1 MKYKILMQI
10 ADFLKKFEKINSI
23 KRVGDRVILI
33 EFDKQN
39 TIFFDM
45 DKQNSAIYKN
55 DDYKNLKSYKAPF
68 DVILSKRFNAS
79 NLINLEVLE
88 NNRILFIKAKKSGSY
103 KEIVSNL
110 YFEFTGRF
118 TNIIITDENDNI
130 LEALSHYENANRC
143 IKPGKTLKHLSQIII
158 KEKPSQTIVNFD
170 EFLKSEFEKIN
181 SKKLFD
187 IKNSKI
193 TILDKKIDSLAKNLT
208 ELESQENLLEKSIIL
223 NKKGEILT
231 ANLHLLNDFQK
242 EFVLKDFD
250 GNDVFFKCEKSPK
263 LEAKSLFDESKKL
276 RQKASGVKFEKA
288 NLNEKIEFFQNLKEL
303 VKNISNL
310 DEIEILLPKKH
321 SKNKKSHL
329 KKENENIENFYIN
342 EFKISVGKNEKG
354 NISLL
359 KNSKKD
365 DFWFHLKDIPSAHVI
380 VKTNKQNLSD
390 EIIKMAAKICVNFS
404 VKNSG
409 NFEVDYTKRANVK
422 VVDGAF
428 VNYIN
433 YKTINILK
441 T

>member
-130 LEALSHYENANRC
+130 LEALSHYENTNRS
-143 IKPGKTLKHLSQIII
+143 IKPGKTLKHLSQITI
-158 KEKPSQTIVNFD
+158 KEKPSQIIVNFD

-193 TILDKKIDSLAKNLT
+193 TILDKKIDSLTKNLT
-208 ELESQENLLEKSIIL
+208 ELESQENLLEKSMSL
-223 NKKGEILT
+223 NKKGEIIT

-242 EFVLKDFD
+242 EFILKDFN
-250 GNDVFFKCEKSPK
+250 GNDVFFKCENTPK
-263 LEAKSLFDESKKL
+263 LEAKRLFDESKKL

-303 VKNISNL
+303 VKNVSNL
-310 DEIEILLPKKH
+310 DEIEALFPKK
-321 SKNKKSHL
+321 SKKLPLNKES
-329 KKENENIENFYIN
+329 EIIENFYIGD
-342 EFKISVGKNEKG
+342 FKISVGKNEKG

-380 VKTNKQNLSD
+380 IKTNKQNLSN

>member
-433 YKTINILK
+433 YKTITILK

>member
-1 MKYKILMQI
+1 MQI

-23 KRVGDRVILI
+23 KRVGDRVVLI

-39 TIFFDM
+39 SIFFDM

-55 DDYKNLKSYKAPF
+55 DDYKHFKSYKAPF
-68 DVILSKRFNAS
+68 DVVLSKRFNAS

-130 LEALSHYENANRC
+130 LEALSHYENANRR
-143 IKPGKTLKHLSQIII
+143 IKPGKTLKHLSQITI
-158 KEKPSQTIVNFD
+158 KEKPSQIIVNFD

-193 TILDKKIDSLAKNLT
+193 AILDKKIDSLTKNLT
-208 ELESQENLLEKSIIL
+208 ELESQENLLEKSINL

-263 LEAKSLFDESKKL
+263 LEAKRLFDESKKL

-303 VKNISNL
+303 VKNVSNL
-310 DEIEILLPKKH
+310 DEIEALFPKK
-321 SKNKKSHL
+321 SKKLPLNKES
-329 KKENENIENFYIN
+329 EIIENFYIGD
-342 EFKISVGKNEKG
+342 FKISVGKNEKG

-365 DFWFHLKDIPSAHVI
+365 DFWFHLKDIPSTHVI

-390 EIIKMAAKICVNFS
+390 EIIKIAAKICVNFS

-433 YKTINILK
+433 YKTITILK

>member
-23 KRVGDRVILI
+23 KRVGDRVVLI

-55 DDYKNLKSYKAPF
+55 DDYKHLKNYKAPF
-68 DVILSKRFNAS
+68 DVVLSKRFNAS

-88 NNRILFIKAKKSGSY
+88 NNRILFIKARKSGSY

-130 LEALSHYENANRC
+130 LEALSHYENTNRS
-143 IKPGKTLKHLSQIII
+143 IKPGKTLKHLSQITI
-158 KEKPSQTIVNFD
+158 KEKPSQMIVNFD

-193 TILDKKIDSLAKNLT
+193 AGLNKKIDSLTKNLT
-208 ELESQENLLEKSIIL
+208 ELESQENLLEKSMSL
-223 NKKGEILT
+223 NKKGEIIT

-242 EFVLKDFD
+242 EFILKDFN
-250 GNDVFFKCEKSPK
+250 GNDVFFKCENTPK
-263 LEAKSLFDESKKL
+263 LEAKRLFDESKKL

-303 VKNISNL
+303 VKNVSNL
-310 DEIEILLPKKH
+310 DEIEALFPKK
-321 SKNKKSHL
+321 SKKLPLNKES
-329 KKENENIENFYIN
+329 EIIENFYIGD
-342 EFKISVGKNEKG
+342 FKISVGKNEKG

>member
-10 ADFLKKFEKINSI
+10 ADFLKKFEKINSV
-23 KRVGDRVILI
+23 KRVGDRVVLI

-45 DKQNSAIYKN
+45 DKQNSAIYKS

-118 TNIIITDENDNI
+118 TNIILTDENDNI
-130 LEALSHYENANRC
+130 LEALSHYENTNRS
-143 IKPGKTLKHLSQIII
+143 IKPGKTLKHLSQITI
-158 KEKPSQTIVNFD
+158 KEKPSQIIVNFD

-193 TILDKKIDSLAKNLT
+193 TILDKKIDSLTKNLT
-208 ELESQENLLEKSIIL
+208 ELESQENLLEKSMSL
-223 NKKGEILT
+223 NKKGEIIT

-242 EFVLKDFD
+242 EFILKDFN
-250 GNDVFFKCEKSPK
+250 GNDVFFKCENTPK
-263 LEAKSLFDESKKL
+263 LEAKRLFDESKKL

-303 VKNISNL
+303 VKNVSNL
-310 DEIEILLPKKH
+310 DEIEALFPKRSKKLPL
-321 SKNKKSHL
+321 NKES
-329 KKENENIENFYIN
+329 EIIENFYIGD
-342 EFKISVGKNEKG
+342 FKISVGKNEKG

-380 VKTNKQNLSD
+380 IKTNKQNLSD

>member
-88 NNRILFIKAKKSGSY
+88 NNRILFIKTKKSGSY

-118 TNIIITDENDNI
+118 TNIIITDKNDNI
-130 LEALSHYENANRC
+130 LEALSHYENTNRS
-143 IKPGKTLKHLSQIII
+143 IKPGKTLKHLSQITI
-158 KEKPSQTIVNFD
+158 KEKPSQIIVNFD

-193 TILDKKIDSLAKNLT
+193 TILDKKIDSLTKNLT
-208 ELESQENLLEKSIIL
+208 ELESQENLLEKSINL
-223 NKKGEILT
+223 NKKGEIIT

-242 EFVLKDFD
+242 EFILKDFN
-250 GNDVFFKCEKSPK
+250 GNDVFFKCENTPK
-263 LEAKSLFDESKKL
+263 LEAKRLFDESKKL

-303 VKNISNL
+303 VKNVSNL
-310 DEIEILLPKKH
+310 DEIEALFPKK
-321 SKNKKSHL
+321 SKKLPLNKES
-329 KKENENIENFYIN
+329 EIIENFYIGD
-342 EFKISVGKNEKG
+342 FKISVGKNEKG

-380 VKTNKQNLSD
+380 IKTNKQNLSD

>member
-130 LEALSHYENANRC
+130 LEALSHYENTNRS
-143 IKPGKTLKHLSQIII
+143 IKPGKTLKHLSQITI
-158 KEKPSQTIVNFD
+158 KEKPSQIIVNFD

-193 TILDKKIDSLAKNLT
+193 TILDKKIDSLTKNLT
-208 ELESQENLLEKSIIL
+208 ELESKENLLEKSMSL
-223 NKKGEILT
+223 NKKGEIIT

-242 EFVLKDFD
+242 EFVLKDFN
-250 GNDVFFKCEKSPK
+250 GNDVFFKCEKTPK
-263 LEAKSLFDESKKL
+263 LEAKRLFDESKKL

-303 VKNISNL
+303 VKNVSNL
-310 DEIEILLPKKH
+310 DEIEALFPKK
-321 SKNKKSHL
+321 SKKLPLNKES
-329 KKENENIENFYIN
+329 EIIENFYIGD
-342 EFKISVGKNEKG
+342 FKISVGKNEKG

>member
-1 MKYKILMQI
+1 MKYKTLMQI

-23 KRVGDRVILI
+23 KRVGDRVVLI

-55 DDYKNLKSYKAPF
+55 DDYKHLKSYKAPF
-68 DVILSKRFNAS
+68 DVVLSKRFNAS

-88 NNRILFIKAKKSGSY
+88 NNRILFIKARKSGSY

-130 LEALSHYENANRC
+130 LEALSHYENANRS
-143 IKPGKTLKHLSQIII
+143 IKPGKILKHLSQITI
-158 KEKPSQTIVNFD
+158 KEKPSQIIVNFD

-193 TILDKKIDSLAKNLT
+193 TILDKKIDSLTKNLT

-303 VKNISNL
+303 VKNVSNL
-310 DEIEILLPKKH
+310 DEIEALFPKK
-321 SKNKKSHL
+321 SKKLPLNKES
-329 KKENENIENFYIN
+329 EIIENFYIGD
-342 EFKISVGKNEKG
+342 FKISVGKNEKG

-380 VKTNKQNLSD
+380 VKTNKQSLSD

>member
-23 KRVGDRVILI
+23 KRVGDRVVLI

-39 TIFFDM
+39 IIFFDM

-55 DDYKNLKSYKAPF
+55 DDYKHLKNYKAPF
-68 DVILSKRFNAS
+68 DVVLSKRFNAS

-130 LEALSHYENANRC
+130 LEALSHYENTNRS
-143 IKPGKTLKHLSQIII
+143 IKPGKTLKHLSQITI
-158 KEKPSQTIVNFD
+158 KEKPSQIIVNFD

-193 TILDKKIDSLAKNLT
+193 TILDKKIDSLTKNLT

-223 NKKGEILT
+223 NKKGEIIT

-242 EFVLKDFD
+242 EFVLKDFN
-250 GNDVFFKCEKSPK
+250 GNDVFFKCEKTPK
-263 LEAKSLFDESKKL
+263 LEAKRLFDESKKL

-303 VKNISNL
+303 VKNVSNL
-310 DEIEILLPKKH
+310 DEIEALFPKK
-321 SKNKKSHL
+321 SKKLPLNKES
-329 KKENENIENFYIN
+329 EIIENFYIGD
-342 EFKISVGKNEKG
+342 FKISVGKNEKG

-433 YKTINILK
+433 YKTITILK

>member
-45 DKQNSAIYKN
+45 DKQNSAIYKS

-130 LEALSHYENANRC
+130 LEALSHYENTNRS
-143 IKPGKTLKHLSQIII
+143 IKPGKTLKHLSQITI
-158 KEKPSQTIVNFD
+158 KEKPSQIIVNFD

-193 TILDKKIDSLAKNLT
+193 TILDKKIDSLTKNLT
-208 ELESQENLLEKSIIL
+208 ELESQENLLEKSMSL
-223 NKKGEILT
+223 NKKGEIIT

-242 EFVLKDFD
+242 EFILKDFN
-250 GNDVFFKCEKSPK
+250 GNDVFFKCENTPK
-263 LEAKSLFDESKKL
+263 LEAKRLFDESKKL

-303 VKNISNL
+303 VKNVSNL
-310 DEIEILLPKKH
+310 DEIEALFPKRSKKLPL
-321 SKNKKSHL
+321 NKES
-329 KKENENIENFYIN
+329 EIIENFYIGD
-342 EFKISVGKNEKG
+342 FKISVGKNEKG

-380 VKTNKQNLSD
+380 VKTNKENLSD

>member
-45 DKQNSAIYKN
+45 DKQNSAIYKS

-130 LEALSHYENANRC
+130 LEALSHYENTNRS
-143 IKPGKTLKHLSQIII
+143 IKPGKTLKHLSQITI
-158 KEKPSQTIVNFD
+158 KEKPSQIIVNFD

-193 TILDKKIDSLAKNLT
+193 TILDKKIDSLTKNLT
-208 ELESQENLLEKSIIL
+208 ELESQENLLEKSMSL
-223 NKKGEILT
+223 NKKGEIIT

-242 EFVLKDFD
+242 EFILKDFN
-250 GNDVFFKCEKSPK
+250 GNDVFFKCENTPK
-263 LEAKSLFDESKKL
+263 LEAKRLFDESKKL

-303 VKNISNL
+303 VKNVSNL
-310 DEIEILLPKKH
+310 DEIEALFPKRSKKLPL
-321 SKNKKSHL
+321 NKES
-329 KKENENIENFYIN
+329 EIIENFYISD
-342 EFKISVGKNEKG
+342 FKISVGKNEKG

>member
-45 DKQNSAIYKN
+45 DKQNSAIYKS

-130 LEALSHYENANRC
+130 LEALSHYENTNRS
-143 IKPGKTLKHLSQIII
+143 IKPGKTLKHLSQITI
-158 KEKPSQTIVNFD
+158 KEKPSQIIVNFD

-193 TILDKKIDSLAKNLT
+193 TILDKKIDSLTKNLT
-208 ELESQENLLEKSIIL
+208 ELESQENLLEKSMSL
-223 NKKGEILT
+223 NKKGEIIT

-242 EFVLKDFD
+242 EFILKDFN
-250 GNDVFFKCEKSPK
+250 GNDVFFKCENTPK
-263 LEAKSLFDESKKL
+263 LEAKRLFDESKKL

-303 VKNISNL
+303 VKNVSNL
-310 DEIEILLPKKH
+310 DEIEALFPKK
-321 SKNKKSHL
+321 SKKLPLNKES
-329 KKENENIENFYIN
+329 EIIENFYIGD
-342 EFKISVGKNEKG
+342 FKISVGKNEKG

-380 VKTNKQNLSD
+380 IKTNKQNLSD

>member
-10 ADFLKKFEKINSI
+10 ADFLKKFEKINSV
-23 KRVGDRVILI
+23 KRVGDRVVLI

-55 DDYKNLKSYKAPF
+55 DDYKHLKSYKAPF

-130 LEALSHYENANRC
+130 LEALSHYENTNRS

-193 TILDKKIDSLAKNLT
+193 AILDKKIDGLTKNLT
-208 ELESQENLLEKSIIL
+208 ELESQENLLEKSINL

-242 EFVLKDFD
+242 EFALKDFD

-263 LEAKSLFDESKKL
+263 LEAKRLFDESKKL

-303 VKNISNL
+303 VKNVSNL
-310 DEIEILLPKKH
+310 DEIEALFPKRSKKLPL
-321 SKNKKSHL
+321 NKES
-329 KKENENIENFYIN
+329 EIIENFYIGD
-342 EFKISVGKNEKG
+342 FKISVGKNEKG

>member
-1 MKYKILMQI
+1 MKYKTLMQI
-10 ADFLKKFEKINSI
+10 ADFLKKFEKINSV
-23 KRVGDRVILI
+23 KRVGDRVVLI

-68 DVILSKRFNAS
+68 DVVLSKRFNAS

-88 NNRILFIKAKKSGSY
+88 NNRILFIKARKSGSY

-143 IKPGKTLKHLSQIII
+143 IKPGKALKHLSQIEI

-170 EFLKSEFEKIN
+170 EFLKNEFKKIN

-208 ELESQENLLEKSIIL
+208 ELESEENLLEKSINL

-263 LEAKSLFDESKKL
+263 LEAKRLFDESKKL

-303 VKNISNL
+303 VKNVSNL
-310 DEIEILLPKKH
+310 DKVEALFPKK
-321 SKNKKSHL
+321 SKKLPLNKES
-329 KKENENIENFYIN
+329 EIIENFYIGD
-342 EFKISVGKNEKG
+342 FKISVGKNEKG

-433 YKTINILK
+433 YKTITILK

>member
-1 MKYKILMQI
+1 MKYKTLMQI
-10 ADFLKKFEKINSI
+10 ADFLKKFEKINSV
-23 KRVGDRVILI
+23 KRVGNRVVLI

-55 DDYKNLKSYKAPF
+55 DDYKHLKNYKAPF
-68 DVILSKRFNAS
+68 DVVLSKRFNAS

-130 LEALSHYENANRC
+130 LEALSHYENTNRS
-143 IKPGKTLKHLSQIII
+143 IKPGKTLKHLSQITI
-158 KEKPSQTIVNFD
+158 KEKPSQIIVNFD

-193 TILDKKIDSLAKNLT
+193 TILDKKIDSLTKNLT
-208 ELESQENLLEKSIIL
+208 ELESQENLLEKSMSL
-223 NKKGEILT
+223 NKKGEIIT

-242 EFVLKDFD
+242 EFILKDFN
-250 GNDVFFKCEKSPK
+250 GNDVFFKCENTPK
-263 LEAKSLFDESKKL
+263 LEAKRLFDESKKL

-303 VKNISNL
+303 VKNVSNL
-310 DEIEILLPKKH
+310 DEIEALFPKRSKKLPL
-321 SKNKKSHL
+321 NKES
-329 KKENENIENFYIN
+329 EIIENFYIGD
-342 EFKISVGKNEKG
+342 FKISVGKNEKG

-380 VKTNKQNLSD
+380 VKTNKQSLSD

-409 NFEVDYTKRANVK
+409 NFEVDYTKRTNVK

>member
-1 MKYKILMQI
+1 MKYKTLMQI
-10 ADFLKKFEKINSI
+10 ADFLKKFEKINSV
-23 KRVGDRVILI
+23 KRVGDRVVLI

-55 DDYKNLKSYKAPF
+55 DDYKHLKSYKAPF
-68 DVILSKRFNAS
+68 DVVLSKRFNAS

-88 NNRILFIKAKKSGSY
+88 NNRILFIKARKSGSY

-130 LEALSHYENANRC
+130 LEALSHYENTNRS
-143 IKPGKTLKHLSQIII
+143 IKPGKTLKHLSQITI
-158 KEKPSQTIVNFD
+158 KEKPSQIIVNFD

-193 TILDKKIDSLAKNLT
+193 TILDKKIDSLTKNLT
-208 ELESQENLLEKSIIL
+208 ELESQENLLEKSINL
-223 NKKGEILT
+223 NKKGEIIT

-242 EFVLKDFD
+242 EFILKDFN
-250 GNDVFFKCEKSPK
+250 GNDVFFKCENTPK
-263 LEAKSLFDESKKL
+263 LEAKRLFDESKKL

-303 VKNISNL
+303 VKNVSNL
-310 DEIEILLPKKH
+310 DEIEALFPKK
-321 SKNKKSHL
+321 SKKLPLNKES
-329 KKENENIENFYIN
+329 EIIENFYIGD
-342 EFKISVGKNEKG
+342 FKISVGKNEKG

>member
-130 LEALSHYENANRC
+130 LEALSHYENTNRS
-143 IKPGKTLKHLSQIII
+143 IKPGKTLKHLSQITI
-158 KEKPSQTIVNFD
+158 KEKPSQIIVNFD

-193 TILDKKIDSLAKNLT
+193 TILDKKIDSLTKNLT
-208 ELESQENLLEKSIIL
+208 ELESKENLLEKSMSL
-223 NKKGEILT
+223 NKKGEIIT

-242 EFVLKDFD
+242 EFILKDFN
-250 GNDVFFKCEKSPK
+250 GNDVFFKCENTPK
-263 LEAKSLFDESKKL
+263 LEAKRLFDESKKL

-303 VKNISNL
+303 VKNVSNL
-310 DEIEILLPKKH
+310 DEIEALFPKK
-321 SKNKKSHL
+321 SKKLPLNKES
-329 KKENENIENFYIN
+329 EIIENFYIGD
-342 EFKISVGKNEKG
+342 FKISVGKNEKG

-380 VKTNKQNLSD
+380 IKTNKQNLSD

>member
-1 MKYKILMQI
+1 MKYKILMEI

-130 LEALSHYENANRC
+130 LEALSHYENTNRS
-143 IKPGKTLKHLSQIII
+143 IKPGKTLKHLSQIAI
-158 KEKPSQTIVNFD
+158 KEKPSQIIVNFD

-193 TILDKKIDSLAKNLT
+193 AVLNKKIDSLTKNLT
-208 ELESQENLLEKSIIL
+208 ELESQENLLEKSMNL
-223 NKKGEILT
+223 NKKGEIIT

-242 EFVLKDFD
+242 EFVLKDFN
-250 GNDVFFKCEKSPK
+250 GNDVFFKCEKTPK
-263 LEAKSLFDESKKL
+263 LEAKRLFDESKKL

-303 VKNISNL
+303 VKNVSNL
-310 DEIEILLPKKH
+310 DEIEALFPKK
-321 SKNKKSHL
+321 SKKLPLNKES
-329 KKENENIENFYIN
+329 EIIENFYIGD
-342 EFKISVGKNEKG
+342 FKISVGKNEKG

-380 VKTNKQNLSD
+380 IKTNKQNLSD

>member
-45 DKQNSAIYKN
+45 DKQNSAIYKS

-130 LEALSHYENANRC
+130 LEALSHYENTNRS
-143 IKPGKTLKHLSQIII
+143 IKPGKTLKHLSQITI
-158 KEKPSQTIVNFD
+158 KEKPSQIIVNFD

-193 TILDKKIDSLAKNLT
+193 TILDKKIDSLTKNLT
-208 ELESQENLLEKSIIL
+208 ELESQENLLEKSMSL
-223 NKKGEILT
+223 NKKGEIIT

-242 EFVLKDFD
+242 EFILKDFN
-250 GNDVFFKCEKSPK
+250 GNDVFFKCENTPK
-263 LEAKSLFDESKKL
+263 LEAKRLFDESKKL

-303 VKNISNL
+303 VKNVSNL
-310 DEIEILLPKKH
+310 DEVEALFPKK
-321 SKNKKSHL
+321 SKKLPLNKES
-329 KKENENIENFYIN
+329 EIIENFYIGD
-342 EFKISVGKNEKG
+342 FKISVGKNEKG

-433 YKTINILK
+433 YKTITILK

>member
-10 ADFLKKFEKINSI
+10 VGFLKKFEKINSV
-23 KRVGDRVILI
+23 KRVCDRVILI

-68 DVILSKRFNAS
+68 DVVLSKRFNAS

-143 IKPGKTLKHLSQIII
+143 IKPGKTLKHLSQITI

-170 EFLKSEFEKIN
+170 EFLKDEFEKIN

-193 TILDKKIDSLAKNLT
+193 TILDKKIDGLTKNLT
-208 ELESQENLLEKSIIL
+208 ELESQENLLEKSINL

-242 EFVLKDFD
+242 EFALKDFD

-263 LEAKSLFDESKKL
+263 LEAKRLFDESKKL

-303 VKNISNL
+303 VKNVSNL
-310 DEIEILLPKKH
+310 DEVEALFPKK
-321 SKNKKSHL
+321 SKKLPLNKES
-329 KKENENIENFYIN
+329 EIIENFYIGD
-342 EFKISVGKNEKG
+342 FKISVGKNEKG

-380 VKTNKQNLSD
+380 VKTNKQSLND

-433 YKTINILK
+433 YKTITILK

>member
-130 LEALSHYENANRC
+130 LEALSHYENTNRS
-143 IKPGKTLKHLSQIII
+143 IKPGKTLKHLSQITI
-158 KEKPSQTIVNFD
+158 KEKPSQIIVNFD

-193 TILDKKIDSLAKNLT
+193 TILDKKIDSLTKNLT

-223 NKKGEILT
+223 NKKGEIIT

-242 EFVLKDFD
+242 EFVLKDFN
-250 GNDVFFKCEKSPK
+250 GNDVFFKCEKTPK
-263 LEAKSLFDESKKL
+263 LEAKRLFDESKKL

-303 VKNISNL
+303 VKNVSNL
-310 DEIEILLPKKH
+310 DEIEALFPKK
-321 SKNKKSHL
+321 SKKLPLNKES
-329 KKENENIENFYIN
+329 EIIENFYIGD
-342 EFKISVGKNEKG
+342 FKISVGKNEKG

>member
-1 MKYKILMQI
+1 MKYKTLMQI
-10 ADFLKKFEKINSI
+10 ADFLKKFKKINSI
-23 KRVGDRVILI
+23 KRVGDRVVLI

-39 TIFFDM
+39 TIFFDI

-55 DDYKNLKSYKAPF
+55 DDYKHLKSYKAPF
-68 DVILSKRFNAS
+68 DVVLSKRFNAS

-88 NNRILFIKAKKSGSY
+88 NNRILFIKARKSGSY

-143 IKPGKTLKHLSQIII
+143 IKPGKALKHLSQIEI
-158 KEKPSQTIVNFD
+158 KEKPSQIIVNFD
-170 EFLKSEFEKIN
+170 EFLKNEFEKIN

-208 ELESQENLLEKSIIL
+208 ELESQENLLEKSINL

-263 LEAKSLFDESKKL
+263 LEAKRLFDESKKL
-276 RQKASGVKFEKA
+276 RQKASGVTFEKA

-303 VKNISNL
+303 VKNVSNL
-310 DEIEILLPKKH
+310 DEIEALFPKK
-321 SKNKKSHL
+321 SKKLPLNKES
-329 KKENENIENFYIN
+329 EIIENFYIGD
-342 EFKISVGKNEKG
+342 FKISVGKNEKG

-380 VKTNKQNLSD
+380 IKTNKQNLSD

-422 VVDGAF
+422 VVDRAF

>member
-1 MKYKILMQI
+1 MKYKTLMQI

-23 KRVGDRVILI
+23 KRVGDRVVLI

-55 DDYKNLKSYKAPF
+55 DDYKHLKSYKAPF

-88 NNRILFIKAKKSGSY
+88 NNRILFIKARKSGSY

-130 LEALSHYENANRC
+130 LEALSHYENANRS
-143 IKPGKTLKHLSQIII
+143 IKPGKILKHLSQITI
-158 KEKPSQTIVNFD
+158 KEKPSQIIVNFD

-193 TILDKKIDSLAKNLT
+193 TILDKKIDSLTKNLT

-303 VKNISNL
+303 VKNVSNL
-310 DEIEILLPKKH
+310 DEIEALFPKK
-321 SKNKKSHL
+321 SKKLPLNKES
-329 KKENENIENFYIN
+329 EIIENFYIGD
-342 EFKISVGKNEKG
+342 FKISVGKNEKG

-380 VKTNKQNLSD
+380 VKTNKQSLSD

>member
-45 DKQNSAIYKN
+45 DKQNSAIYKS

-130 LEALSHYENANRC
+130 LEALSHYENTNRS
-143 IKPGKTLKHLSQIII
+143 IKPGKTLKHLSQITI
-158 KEKPSQTIVNFD
+158 KEKPSQIIVNFD

-193 TILDKKIDSLAKNLT
+193 TILDKKIDSLTKNLT
-208 ELESQENLLEKSIIL
+208 ELESQENLLEKSMSL
-223 NKKGEILT
+223 NKKGEIIT

-242 EFVLKDFD
+242 EFILKDFN
-250 GNDVFFKCEKSPK
+250 GNDVFFKCENTPK
-263 LEAKSLFDESKKL
+263 LEAKRLFDESKKL

-303 VKNISNL
+303 VKNVSNL
-310 DEIEILLPKKH
+310 DEIEALFPKRSKKLPL
-321 SKNKKSHL
+321 NKES
-329 KKENENIENFYIN
+329 EIIENFYIGD
-342 EFKISVGKNEKG
+342 FKISVGKNEKG

>member
-1 MKYKILMQI
+1 MKYKTLMQI

-23 KRVGDRVILI
+23 KRVGDRVVLI

-55 DDYKNLKSYKAPF
+55 DDYKHLKNYKAPF
-68 DVILSKRFNAS
+68 DVVLSKRFNAS

-88 NNRILFIKAKKSGSY
+88 NNRILFIKARKSGSY

-130 LEALSHYENANRC
+130 LEALSHYENTNRS
-143 IKPGKTLKHLSQIII
+143 IKPGKTLKHLSQITI
-158 KEKPSQTIVNFD
+158 KEKPSQIIVNFD

-242 EFVLKDFD
+242 EFVLKDFN

-263 LEAKSLFDESKKL
+263 LEAKNLFDESKKL

-288 NLNEKIEFFQNLKEL
+288 NLNEKIEFFTALKSL
-303 VKNISNL
+303 VKNASNL

-329 KKENENIENFYIN
+329 KKGNENIENFYIN

>member
-23 KRVGDRVILI
+23 KRVGDRVVLI

-45 DKQNSAIYKN
+45 DKQNSAIYKS

-130 LEALSHYENANRC
+130 LEALSHYENTNRS
-143 IKPGKTLKHLSQIII
+143 IKPGKTLKHLSQITI
-158 KEKPSQTIVNFD
+158 KEKPSQMIVNFD

-193 TILDKKIDSLAKNLT
+193 AGLNKKIDSLTKNLT
-208 ELESQENLLEKSIIL
+208 ELESQENLLEKSMSL
-223 NKKGEILT
+223 NKKGEIIT

-242 EFVLKDFD
+242 EFILKDFN
-250 GNDVFFKCEKSPK
+250 GNDVFFKCENTPK
-263 LEAKSLFDESKKL
+263 LEAKRLFDESKKL

-303 VKNISNL
+303 VKNVSNL
-310 DEIEILLPKKH
+310 DEIEALFPKK
-321 SKNKKSHL
+321 SKKLPLNKES
-329 KKENENIENFYIN
+329 EIIENFYIGD
-342 EFKISVGKNEKG
+342 FKISVGKNEKG

>member
-1 MKYKILMQI
+1 MKYKTLMQI

-23 KRVGDRVILI
+23 KRVGDRVVLI

-55 DDYKNLKSYKAPF
+55 DDYKHLKSYKAPF
-68 DVILSKRFNAS
+68 DVVLSKRFNAS

-88 NNRILFIKAKKSGSY
+88 NNRILFIKARKSGSY

-130 LEALSHYENANRC
+130 LEALSHYENTNRS
-143 IKPGKTLKHLSQIII
+143 IKPGKTLKHLSQITI
-158 KEKPSQTIVNFD
+158 KEKPSQIIVNFD

-242 EFVLKDFD
+242 EFVLKDFN

-263 LEAKSLFDESKKL
+263 LEAKNLFDESKKL

-288 NLNEKIEFFQNLKEL
+288 NLNEKIEFFTALKSL
-303 VKNISNL
+303 VKNASNL

-329 KKENENIENFYIN
+329 KKGNENIENFYIN

-380 VKTNKQNLSD
+380 VKTNKQSLSD

-433 YKTINILK
+433 YKTITILK

>member
-1 MKYKILMQI
+1 MKYKTLMQI
-10 ADFLKKFEKINSI
+10 ADFLKKFEKINSV
-23 KRVGDRVILI
+23 KRVGDRVVLI

-55 DDYKNLKSYKAPF
+55 DDYKHLKNYKAPF
-68 DVILSKRFNAS
+68 DVVSSKRFNAS

-88 NNRILFIKAKKSGSY
+88 NNRILFIKARKSGSY

-130 LEALSHYENANRC
+130 LEALSHYENTNRS

-193 TILDKKIDSLAKNLT
+193 AILDKKIDSLTKNLT
-208 ELESQENLLEKSIIL
+208 ELESQENLLEKSINL

-250 GNDVFFKCEKSPK
+250 GNDVFFKCENTPK

-310 DEIEILLPKKH
+310 DEIEALFPKK
-321 SKNKKSHL
+321 SKKLPLNKES
-329 KKENENIENFYIN
+329 EIIENFYIGD
-342 EFKISVGKNEKG
+342 FKISVGKNEKG

-433 YKTINILK
+433 YKTITILK

>member
-1 MKYKILMQI
+1 MKYKTLMQI

-23 KRVGDRVILI
+23 KRVGDRVVLI

-55 DDYKNLKSYKAPF
+55 DDYKHLKSYKAPF
-68 DVILSKRFNAS
+68 DVVLSKRFNAS

-88 NNRILFIKAKKSGSY
+88 NNRILFIKARKSGSY

-130 LEALSHYENANRC
+130 LEALSHYENTNRS
-143 IKPGKTLKHLSQIII
+143 IKPGKTLKHLSQITI
-158 KEKPSQTIVNFD
+158 KEKPSQIIVNFD

-242 EFVLKDFD
+242 EFVLKDFN

-263 LEAKSLFDESKKL
+263 LEAKNLFDESKKL

-288 NLNEKIEFFQNLKEL
+288 NLNEKIEFFTALKSL
-303 VKNISNL
+303 VKNASNL

-329 KKENENIENFYIN
+329 KKGNENIENFYIN

-433 YKTINILK
+433 YKTITILK

>member
-23 KRVGDRVILI
+23 KRVGDRVVLI

-39 TIFFDM
+39 SIFFDM

-55 DDYKNLKSYKAPF
+55 DDYKHLKSYKAPF
-68 DVILSKRFNAS
+68 DVVLSKRFNAS
-79 NLINLEVLE
+79 NLTNLEVLE
-88 NNRILFIKAKKSGSY
+88 NNRILFIKARKSGSY

-130 LEALSHYENANRC
+130 LEALSHYENTNRS
-143 IKPGKTLKHLSQIII
+143 IKPGKTLKHLSQIEI
-158 KEKPSQTIVNFD
+158 KEKPSQIIVNFD

-193 TILDKKIDSLAKNLT
+193 TILDKKIDSLTKNLT
-208 ELESQENLLEKSIIL
+208 ELESQENLLEKSINL

-242 EFVLKDFD
+242 EFILKDFN
-250 GNDVFFKCEKSPK
+250 GNDVFFKCENTPK
-263 LEAKSLFDESKKL
+263 LEAKRLFDESKKL

-303 VKNISNL
+303 VKNVSNL
-310 DEIEILLPKKH
+310 DEIEALFPKK
-321 SKNKKSHL
+321 SKKLPLNKES
-329 KKENENIENFYIN
+329 EIIENFYIGD
-342 EFKISVGKNEKG
+342 FKISVGKNEKG

-433 YKTINILK
+433 YKTITILK
-441 T
+441 A

>member
-23 KRVGDRVILI
+23 KRVGDRVVLI

-45 DKQNSAIYKN
+45 DKQNSAIYKS

-130 LEALSHYENANRC
+130 LEALSHYENTNRS
-143 IKPGKTLKHLSQIII
+143 IKPGKTLKHLSQITI
-158 KEKPSQTIVNFD
+158 KEKPSQIIVNFD

-193 TILDKKIDSLAKNLT
+193 TILDKKIDGLTKNLT
-208 ELESQENLLEKSIIL
+208 ELESQENLLEKSINL

-242 EFVLKDFD
+242 EFVLKDFN
-250 GNDVFFKCEKSPK
+250 GNDVFFKCEKTPK
-263 LEAKSLFDESKKL
+263 LEAKRLFDESKKL

-303 VKNISNL
+303 VKNVSNL
-310 DEIEILLPKKH
+310 DEIEALFPKK
-321 SKNKKSHL
+321 SKKLPLNKES
-329 KKENENIENFYIN
+329 EIIENFYIGD
-342 EFKISVGKNEKG
+342 FKISVGKNEKG

-380 VKTNKQNLSD
+380 VKTNKQSLSN

-433 YKTINILK
+433 YKTITILK

>member
-23 KRVGDRVILI
+23 KRVGDRVVLI

-55 DDYKNLKSYKAPF
+55 DDYKHLKSYKAPF

-130 LEALSHYENANRC
+130 LEALSHYENTNRS
-143 IKPGKTLKHLSQIII
+143 IKPGKTLKHLSQITI
-158 KEKPSQTIVNFD
+158 KEKPSQIIVNFD

-181 SKKLFD
+181 SKKIFD

-193 TILDKKIDSLAKNLT
+193 TILDKKIDSLTKNLT
-208 ELESQENLLEKSIIL
+208 ELESQENLLEKSMSL
-223 NKKGEILT
+223 NKKGEIIT

-242 EFVLKDFD
+242 EFILKDFN
-250 GNDVFFKCEKSPK
+250 GNDVFFKCENTPK
-263 LEAKSLFDESKKL
+263 LEAKRLFDESKKL

-303 VKNISNL
+303 VKNVSNL
-310 DEIEILLPKKH
+310 DEIEALFPKK
-321 SKNKKSHL
+321 SKKLPLNKES
-329 KKENENIENFYIN
+329 EIIENFYIGD
-342 EFKISVGKNEKG
+342 FKISVGKNEKG

-380 VKTNKQNLSD
+380 IKTNKQNLSD

>member
-1 MKYKILMQI
+1 MKYKTLMQI

-23 KRVGDRVILI
+23 KRVGDRVVLI

-55 DDYKNLKSYKAPF
+55 DDYKHLKSYKAPF
-68 DVILSKRFNAS
+68 DVVLSKRFNAS

-88 NNRILFIKAKKSGSY
+88 NNRILFIKARKSGSY

-130 LEALSHYENANRC
+130 LEALSHYENTNRS
-143 IKPGKTLKHLSQIII
+143 IKPGKTLKHLSQITI
-158 KEKPSQTIVNFD
+158 KEKPSQIIVNFD

-242 EFVLKDFD
+242 EFVLKDFN

-263 LEAKSLFDESKKL
+263 LEAKNLFDESKKL

-288 NLNEKIEFFQNLKEL
+288 NLNEKIEFFTALKSL
-303 VKNISNL
+303 VKNASNL

-329 KKENENIENFYIN
+329 KKGNENIENFYIN

-380 VKTNKQNLSD
+380 VKTNKQSLSD

>member
-1 MKYKILMQI
+1 MKYKTLMQI
-10 ADFLKKFEKINSI
+10 ADFLKKFEKINSV
-23 KRVGDRVILI
+23 KRVGDRVVLI

-68 DVILSKRFNAS
+68 DVVLSKRFNAS

-88 NNRILFIKAKKSGSY
+88 NNRILFIKARKSGSY

-143 IKPGKTLKHLSQIII
+143 IKPGKALKHLSQIEI

-170 EFLKSEFEKIN
+170 EFLKNEFKKIN

-208 ELESQENLLEKSIIL
+208 ELESEENLLEKSINL

-263 LEAKSLFDESKKL
+263 LEAKRLFDESKKL

-303 VKNISNL
+303 VKNVSNL
-310 DEIEILLPKKH
+310 DEVEALFPKK
-321 SKNKKSHL
+321 SKKLPLNKES
-329 KKENENIENFYIN
+329 EIIENFYIGD
-342 EFKISVGKNEKG
+342 FKISVGKNEKG

-433 YKTINILK
+433 YKTITILK

>member
-23 KRVGDRVILI
+23 KRVGDRVVLI

-55 DDYKNLKSYKAPF
+55 DDYKHLKNYKAPF
-68 DVILSKRFNAS
+68 DVVLSKRFNAS

-88 NNRILFIKAKKSGSY
+88 NNRILFIKARKSGSY

-143 IKPGKTLKHLSQIII
+143 IKPGKTLKHLSQITI
-158 KEKPSQTIVNFD
+158 KEKPSQIIVNFD

-193 TILDKKIDSLAKNLT
+193 TILDKKIDSLTKNLT
-208 ELESQENLLEKSIIL
+208 ELEGQENLLEKSINL

-250 GNDVFFKCEKSPK
+250 GNDVFFKCEKTPK

-310 DEIEILLPKKH
+310 DEIEALFPKK
-321 SKNKKSHL
+321 SKKLPFNKES
-329 KKENENIENFYIN
+329 EIIENFYIGD
-342 EFKISVGKNEKG
+342 FKISVGKNEKG

-380 VKTNKQNLSD
+380 VKTNKQSLND

-433 YKTINILK
+433 YKTITILK

>member
-1 MKYKILMQI
+1 MKYKTLMQI

-23 KRVGDRVILI
+23 KRVGDRVVLI

-55 DDYKNLKSYKAPF
+55 DDYKHLKSYKAPF
-68 DVILSKRFNAS
+68 DVVLSKRFNAS

-88 NNRILFIKAKKSGSY
+88 NNRILFIKARKSGSY

-130 LEALSHYENANRC
+130 LEALSHYENTNRS
-143 IKPGKTLKHLSQIII
+143 IKPGKTLKRLSQITI
-158 KEKPSQTIVNFD
+158 KEKPSQIIVNFD

-242 EFVLKDFD
+242 EFVLKDFN

-263 LEAKSLFDESKKL
+263 LEAKNLFDESKKL

-288 NLNEKIEFFQNLKEL
+288 NLNEKIEFFTALKSL
-303 VKNISNL
+303 VKNASNL

-329 KKENENIENFYIN
+329 KKGNENIENFYIN

-380 VKTNKQNLSD
+380 VKTNKQSLSD

>member
-23 KRVGDRVILI
+23 KRVGDRVVLI

-55 DDYKNLKSYKAPF
+55 DDYKHLKSYKAPF
-68 DVILSKRFNAS
+68 DVVLSKRFNAS

-88 NNRILFIKAKKSGSY
+88 NNRILFIKARKSGSY

-130 LEALSHYENANRC
+130 LEALSHYKNANRC
-143 IKPGKTLKHLSQIII
+143 IKPGKALKHLSQITI

-193 TILDKKIDSLAKNLT
+193 AILDKKIDSLTKNLT

-223 NKKGEILT
+223 NKKGEVIT
-231 ANLHLLNDFQK
+231 AGLHLLNDFQK
-242 EFVLKDFD
+242 EFVLKDFN
-250 GNDVFFKCEKSPK
+250 GNDVFFKCEKTPK
-263 LEAKSLFDESKKL
+263 LEAKRLFDESKKL

-303 VKNISNL
+303 VKNVSNL
-310 DEIEILLPKKH
+310 DEIEALFPKK
-321 SKNKKSHL
+321 SKKLPLNKES
-329 KKENENIENFYIN
+329 EIIENFYIGD
-342 EFKISVGKNEKG
+342 FKISVGKNEKG